1 VLRKYEYRR
10 RLPHY
15 QKDDHALF
23 VTFRKLTF
31 APFPPE
37 ARSLVLE
44 HCRYDHGRRIQ
55 LHAAVVMP
63 EHVHL
68 LFTALRDADGF
79 LFSLPE
85 ILPGRIRSGGH

>member
-1 VLRKYEYRR
+1 
-10 RLPHY
+10 
-15 QKDDHALF
+15 
-23 VTFRKLTF
+23 
-31 APFPPE
+31 
-37 ARSLVLE
+37 
-44 HCRYDHGRRIQ
+44 
-55 LHAAVVMP
+55 VMP